1 MTNGGSE
8 SLDRIKISNSVWKKD
23 AQLATNPTTAKA
35 NLRQNKNTKQSK
47 AIEKP
52 PTKHTRSKPHKLF

>member
-23 AQLATNPTTAKA
+23 AQLATNPSTAKA
-35 NLRQNKNTKQSK
+35 NLRQNKNTKQSLRK
-47 AIEKP
+47 
-52 PTKHTRSKPHKLF
+52 TTHKTNTIKTT